1 MAAVS
6 GAQGARTTSPSLA
19 SNPHNIAPSPPL
31 RRTSRS
37 LSQAGPSAQKAYLA
51 SVRVNLNAAL
61 CLRNF
66 PSQLVSAVGRR
77 VGTRA
82 PAAAACV
89 VGAGACAQRHHPL
102 PPTPARYAQVER
114 HNRPEVEDRGCKEL
128 LLPPVT
134 IQRTEGGREAVLI
147 EPSINSVR
155 VSLRIKQA
163 DDLERL
169 LVHKFAAFLQQRAEA
184 FVVLRRRPVPGWDM
198 SFLVT
203 HAHTEA
209 LVKARLVDFIVGFM
223 EGAWATEGGDGGGTA
238 TTVSRDGRCGAAP
251 CYYSSVHDCEPHAPP
266 PPPPADID
274 REVSAMKIAIS
285 ARSRLVAGTFLDAI
299 AKEAR

>member
-1 MAAVS
+1 M
-6 GAQGARTTSPSLA
+6 
-19 SNPHNIAPSPPL
+19 
-31 RRTSRS
+31 
-37 LSQAGPSAQKAYLA
+37 
-51 SVRVNLNAAL
+51 RVNLNAAL

-66 PSQLVSAVGRR
+66 PSQLVRR
-77 VGTRA
+77 RQAQRRHRPGLHVASTTTRSP
-82 PAAAACV
+82 PAAA
-89 VGAGACAQRHHPL
+89 QL
-102 PPTPARYAQVER
+102 DSPPIHAQVER

-184 FVVLRRRPVPGWDM
+184 FVVLRRRPVPGWDL

-209 LVKARLVDFIVGFM
+209 MVKARLVDFIVGFM
-223 EGAWATEGGDGGGTA
+223 EGAWLVGGGG
-238 TTVSRDGRCGAAP
+238 GRLARCKACGA
-251 CYYSSVHDCEPHAPP
+251 CELTLGAATPTT
-266 PPPPADID
+266 PA
-274 REVSAMKIAIS
+274 SP
-285 ARSRLVAGTFLDAI
+285 ARR
-299 AKEAR
+299 RRH